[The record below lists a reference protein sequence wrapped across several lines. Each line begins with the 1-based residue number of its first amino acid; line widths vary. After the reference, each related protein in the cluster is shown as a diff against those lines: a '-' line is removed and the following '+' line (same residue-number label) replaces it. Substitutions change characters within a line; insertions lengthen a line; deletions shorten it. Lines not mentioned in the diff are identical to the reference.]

1 MVWAPDG
8 GKGHLQNWI
17 SGDSQTTAFQT
28 CRKWIMEIEASK
40 LIWILYLKEKQAQ
53 ALKSAQT
60 GCKEPE
66 AVGLRV
72 R

>member
-1 MVWAPDG
+1 MVGRAIY
-8 GKGHLQNWI
+8 K
-17 SGDSQTTAFQT
+17 
-28 CRKWIMEIEASK
+28 IESRGILKLLLFRHVASELWK
-40 LIWILYLKEKQAQ
+40 LRHPIFIWILYLKEKQAQ

>member
-1 MVWAPDG
+1 
-8 GKGHLQNWI
+8 
-17 SGDSQTTAFQT
+17 
-28 CRKWIMEIEASK
+28 MEIEASNIDLNSLSK
-40 LIWILYLKEKQAQ
+40 GKKQAQ